1 MEDRTFEVRGRELIM
16 ENEVKQ
22 QEQIKPPQD
31 FQALIAGFFPTTK
44 YFDSRFDLLQVQ
56 IDESRRNQ
64 EQIKEQ
70 LRDFKGDTDKR
81 FERATDQLRDF
92 KGDTDKRFEQATDQ
106 LKDFKDDNDKRFEQV
121 DKRFEQVDKRFEQ
134 MDKRFEQVDHRFQR
148 LEDKIDNL
156 IERIDVKV
164 DKGLKEN
171 RNLTVRLFTFALSFS
186 LVAVIGMFGKLFGLF

>member
-1 MEDRTFEVRGRELIM
+1 M

-64 EQIKEQ
+64 EQIKDQ
-70 LRDFKGDTDKR
+70 LKDFKGDTNKR
-81 FERATDQLRDF
+81 FERATDQLKDF
-92 KGDTDKRFEQATDQ
+92 KNDTDKRFERATDQ

-121 DKRFEQVDKRFEQ
+121 DY
-134 MDKRFEQVDHRFQR
+134 RFQR

-164 DKGLKEN
+164 DGGLKEN

>member
-1 MEDRTFEVRGRELIM
+1 M

-64 EQIKEQ
+64 EQIK
-70 LRDFKGDTDKR
+70 
-81 FERATDQLRDF
+81 DQLKDF
-92 KGDTDKRFEQATDQ
+92 KGDTDKRFEQAKDQ

-134 MDKRFEQVDHRFQR
+134 VDKRFEQVDHRFQR

-164 DKGLKEN
+164 DRGLKEN

-186 LVAVIGMFGKLFGLF
+186 LVAVIGMFGKLFGLFQALGERLLVRDLLIDFKEAFDNTIRSFEGDN

>member
-1 MEDRTFEVRGRELIM
+1 MKL
-16 ENEVKQ
+16 
-22 QEQIKPPQD
+22 PQD
-31 FQALIAGFFPTTK
+31 FQALIAGFFPNTK

-81 FERATDQLRDF
+81 FD
-92 KGDTDKRFEQATDQ
+92 
-106 LKDFKDDNDKRFEQV
+106 QV
-121 DKRFEQVDKRFEQ
+121 DQRFQ
-134 MDKRFEQVDHRFQR
+134 QVDHRFQR

-156 IERIDVKV
+156 IERIDVKI
-164 DKGLKEN
+164 DRGLKEN
-171 RNLTVRLFTFALSFS
+171 RNMTVRLFTFALSFS

>member
-1 MEDRTFEVRGRELIM
+1 M
-16 ENEVKQ
+16 ENEIKQ
-22 QEQIKPPQD
+22 QEQIKLPQD
-31 FQALIAGFFPTTK
+31 FQALIAGFFPNTK

-70 LRDFKGDTDKR
+70 IKDFKGDT
-81 FERATDQLRDF
+81 
-92 KGDTDKRFEQATDQ
+92 
-106 LKDFKDDNDKRFEQV
+106 DKRFEQV

-134 MDKRFEQVDHRFQR
+134 VDKRFEQVDKRFDQVDHRFQR
-148 LEDKIDNL
+148 LEDKIDKL
-156 IERIDVKV
+156 IERIDVKI
-164 DKGLKEN
+164 DRGLKEN

>member
-1 MEDRTFEVRGRELIM
+1 M

-70 LRDFKGDTDKR
+70 LKDFKGDTDRR
-81 FERATDQLRDF
+81 FESA
-92 KGDTDKRFEQATDQ
+92 KEQ
-106 LKDFKDDNDKRFEQV
+106 LKDFKGDNDKRFEQM
-121 DKRFEQVDKRFEQ
+121 DKRFEHVDKRFEQ

-164 DKGLKEN
+164 DRGLKEN
-171 RNLTVRLFTFALSFS
+171 RNMTVRLFTFALSFS

>member
-1 MEDRTFEVRGRELIM
+1 MKL
-16 ENEVKQ
+16 
-22 QEQIKPPQD
+22 PQD
-31 FQALIAGFFPTTK
+31 FQALIAGFFPNTK

-81 FERATDQLRDF
+81 FD
-92 KGDTDKRFEQATDQ
+92 
-106 LKDFKDDNDKRFEQV
+106 QV
-121 DKRFEQVDKRFEQ
+121 DQRFQQVDQRFDQ
-134 MDKRFEQVDHRFQR
+134 MDQRFQQVDHRFQR

-156 IERIDVKV
+156 IERIDVKI
-164 DKGLKEN
+164 DRGLKEN
-171 RNLTVRLFTFALSFS
+171 RNMTVRLFTFALSFS

>member
-1 MEDRTFEVRGRELIM
+1 MM
-16 ENEVKQ
+16 ENEIKE
-22 QEQIKPPQD
+22 QEQMKLPQD
-31 FQALIAGFFPTTK
+31 FQTLIAGFFPNTK

-81 FERATDQLRDF
+81 FDKVDQ
-92 KGDTDKRFEQATDQ
+92 RFQQVNQRFDQ
-106 LKDFKDDNDKRFEQV
+106 IDQRFQ
-121 DKRFEQVDKRFEQ
+121 
-134 MDKRFEQVDHRFQR
+134 QVDHRFQR

-156 IERIDVKV
+156 IERIDVKI
-164 DKGLKEN
+164 DRGLKEN
-171 RNLTVRLFTFALSFS
+171 RNMTVRLFTFALSFS

>member
-1 MEDRTFEVRGRELIM
+1 MG
-16 ENEVKQ
+16 NEIKQ
-22 QEQIKPPQD
+22 QD
-31 FQALIAGFFPTTK
+31 LIAGFFPTTK

-64 EQIKEQ
+64 EQIK
-70 LRDFKGDTDKR
+70 
-81 FERATDQLRDF
+81 
-92 KGDTDKRFEQATDQ
+92 DQ
-106 LKDFKDDNDKRFEQV
+106 LKDFKGDNDKRFDQV

-134 MDKRFEQVDHRFQR
+134 VDKRFEQVDHRFQR

-164 DKGLKEN
+164 DRGLKEN

>member
-1 MEDRTFEVRGRELIM
+1 M

-22 QEQIKPPQD
+22 QDQIKLSQD
-31 FQALIAGFFPTTK
+31 FQALIAGFFPNTK
-44 YFDSRFDLLQVQ
+44 YFDSRFDLLQIQ

-64 EQIKEQ
+64 EQIK
-70 LRDFKGDTDKR
+70 
-81 FERATDQLRDF
+81 
-92 KGDTDKRFEQATDQ
+92 DQ
-106 LKDFKDDNDKRFEQV
+106 LKDFKGDIDKRFEQV
-121 DKRFEQVDKRFEQ
+121 DKRFEQV
-134 MDKRFEQVDHRFQR
+134 DKRFEQVDHRFQR

-164 DKGLKEN
+164 DGGLKEN

>member
-1 MEDRTFEVRGRELIM
+1 MG
-16 ENEVKQ
+16 NEVKQ
-22 QEQIKPPQD
+22 QEQIKLPQD
-31 FQALIAGFFPTTK
+31 FQALIAGFFPNTK

-64 EQIKEQ
+64 EQIKDQ
-70 LRDFKGDTDKR
+70 LKDFKGDTDKR
-81 FERATDQLRDF
+81 FDQV
-92 KGDTDKRFEQATDQ
+92 KDQ
-106 LKDFKDDNDKRFEQV
+106 LKDFKDDA
-121 DKRFEQVDKRFEQ
+121 
-134 MDKRFEQVDHRFQR
+134 DKRFEQVDHRFQR

-164 DKGLKEN
+164 DRGLKEN

>member
-1 MEDRTFEVRGRELIM
+1 M

-22 QEQIKPPQD
+22 QEQIKLPQE
-31 FQALIAGFFPTTK
+31 FQSLIAGFFPNTK

-64 EQIKEQ
+64 EQIK
-70 LRDFKGDTDKR
+70 
-81 FERATDQLRDF
+81 DQLRDF
-92 KGDTDKRFEQATDQ
+92 KGDTDKRFEQAKDQ
-106 LKDFKDDNDKRFEQV
+106 LKDFKGDADKRFEQVDKHFEQV

-134 MDKRFEQVDHRFQR
+134 MDKRFEQVDKRFEQVDHRFQR

-164 DKGLKEN
+164 DSGLKEN

-186 LVAVIGMFGKLFGLF
+186 LVAVVGMFGKLFGLF

>member
-1 MEDRTFEVRGRELIM
+1 MGDEME
-16 ENEVKQ
+16 Q
-22 QEQIKPPQD
+22 QEQIKLPQD
-31 FQALIAGFFPTTK
+31 FQALIAGFFPNTK

-70 LRDFKGDTDKR
+70 IRDFKGDTD
-81 FERATDQLRDF
+81 
-92 KGDTDKRFEQATDQ
+92 G
-106 LKDFKDDNDKRFEQV
+106 RFEQV
-121 DKRFEQVDKRFEQ
+121 DKRFEQVDKRFDQMDKRFEQ
-134 MDKRFEQVDHRFQR
+134 VDKRFEQVDHRFQR

-164 DKGLKEN
+164 DSGLNET
-171 RNLTVRLFTFALSFS
+171 RNLTVRLFTFAISFS

>member
-1 MEDRTFEVRGRELIM
+1 M

-81 FERATDQLRDF
+81 FEHAKDQLKDF
-92 KGDTDKRFEQATDQ
+92 KGDTDRRFEQAKDQ

-121 DKRFEQVDKRFEQ
+121 DKRFEQV
-134 MDKRFEQVDHRFQR
+134 DKRFEQVDHRFQR

-164 DKGLKEN
+164 DKGFKEN

>member
-1 MEDRTFEVRGRELIM
+1 M

-22 QEQIKPPQD
+22 QEQIKLPQE
-31 FQALIAGFFPTTK
+31 FQSLIAGFFPSTK

-56 IDESRRNQ
+56 INESRRNQ
-64 EQIKEQ
+64 EQIK
-70 LRDFKGDTDKR
+70 
-81 FERATDQLRDF
+81 DQLKDF
-92 KGDTDKRFEQATDQ
+92 KGDTDKRFEQM
-106 LKDFKDDNDKRFEQV
+106 N
-121 DKRFEQVDKRFEQ
+121 KRFEQ
-134 MDKRFEQVDHRFQR
+134 MNKRFEQMNKRFEQVDHRFQR

-164 DKGLKEN
+164 DRGLKEN